1 MNLYTNL
8 TIILPAAAQALAQ
21 GLCVAA
27 AGEAGAGMFTTGL
40 SATGEAPATHFISS
54 GAVEAKF
61 AGILPL
67 STITTVD
74 EVETVTRSAGDVGA
88 VIQLA
93 ADAGVAVDMDTVGGL
108 FAALDVTAQGPFA
121 AMERLGLTITVDTA
135 QHGIR

>member
-1 MNLYTNL
+1 MTIYTNL

-40 SATGEAPATHFISS
+40 SATGEAPATHYISS
-54 GAVEAKF
+54 GAIEMQF
-61 AGILPL
+61 ADILPL

-74 EVETVTRSAGDVGA
+74 EVETVSKTSGNIEA

-93 ADAGVAVDMDTVGGL
+93 KDAGQAVDAKTIGGL
-108 FAALDVTAQGPFA
+108 FAALDVSEQPPFA
-121 AMERLGLTITVDTA
+121 AMARLGLQLVTE
-135 QHGIR
+135 